1 MRTTVSIRRIIPA
14 EARPV
19 VVLLSLSLLGFSL
32 PLYAVGVIT
41 SQQLAD
47 RIQAGSAPFILDVRT
62 AEEFAEGH
70 VPGAVNI
77 PVSDLA
83 NRAGEIMPYQQE
95 EIVVYCAVGPRAYFV
110 GMLMEKNGFT
120 GVFDLKGHMHEW
132 VSRGHPIQ
140 KAR

>member
-1 MRTTVSIRRIIPA
+1 
-14 EARPV
+14 
-19 VVLLSLSLLGFSL
+19 
-32 PLYAVGVIT
+32 LYAVGIIT
-41 SQQLAD
+41 SQELAD

-62 AEEFAEGH
+62 VEEFAEGH

-120 GVFDLKGHMHEW
+120 GVLDLKGHMHEW
-132 VSRGHPIQ
+132 VSRGHPTL
-140 KAR
+140 KVR